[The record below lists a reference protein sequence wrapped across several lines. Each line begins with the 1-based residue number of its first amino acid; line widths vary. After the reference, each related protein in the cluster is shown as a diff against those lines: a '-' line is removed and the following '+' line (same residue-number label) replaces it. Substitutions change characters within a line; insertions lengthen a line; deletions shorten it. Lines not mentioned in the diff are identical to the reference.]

1 MEDRSTPK
9 ATSRYCVLEYRTG
22 NGQSPPG
29 DDTRVIA
36 LATSSD
42 KNEVEIRVHPEWEKI
57 VKSSDRDYFR
67 SLWRDLKV
75 RIESDPEAVF
85 QQLSFLS
92 VGPLITHVTGSNLSD
107 HPDLFRLLGS
117 FRSLR
122 TELPPPTPQL

>member
-1 MEDRSTPK
+1 MDDRSTPK

-22 NGQSPPG
+22 NEQSPSG

-57 VKSSDRDYFR
+57 VKSNDRAYFR

-85 QQLSFLS
+85 QQLSLLS
-92 VGPLITHVTGSNLSD
+92 VGPLIAHVTGSNLAD
-107 HPDLFRLLGS
+107 CPDFFRLLGS
-117 FRSLR
+117 FKSL
-122 TELPPPTPQL
+122 